1 MTHRIKVALAE
12 DGDALRRSL
21 ADSLREQPDIQVL
34 GEATDGEELVAL
46 CRETP
51 PDVAVVDIRMPGMD
65 GVAACKILRSEL
77 PEVRLLILTTFDD
90 DEYLREL
97 FGLGV
102 DGYLLKTGSPPR
114 LAEAVR
120 GVYNGVGA
128 VDAGVSRKLGSLL
141 NAPKKPGTGP
151 LTETELRAAR
161 LIAEGKYNKEI
172 AVELGI
178 TYGRTRNLVSA
189 VYRKLGAVD
198 REDLIARLEKE

>member
-34 GEATDGEELVAL
+34 GEATDSEELVAL

-120 GVYNGVGA
+120 GVYNGLGA

-161 LIAEGKYNKEI
+161 LIAKGKYNKEI

-198 REDLIARLEKE
+198 RADLIAKLEKG

>member
-21 ADSLREQPDIQVL
+21 ADSLREQPDISVL
-34 GEATDGEELVAL
+34 GVASEGGKLVAL
-46 CRETP
+46 CREMP

-120 GVYNGVGA
+120 GVYNGLGA

-161 LIAEGKYNKEI
+161 LIAKGKYNKEI

-198 REDLIARLEKE
+198 RADLIAKLEKG